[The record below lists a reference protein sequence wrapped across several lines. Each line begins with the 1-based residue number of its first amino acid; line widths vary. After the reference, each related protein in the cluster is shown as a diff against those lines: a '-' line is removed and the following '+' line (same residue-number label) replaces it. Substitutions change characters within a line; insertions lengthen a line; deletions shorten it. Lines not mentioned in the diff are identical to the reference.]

1 MSESQRLSAQDDL
14 MLHDA
19 SEDQRSVPRT
29 SKIMPGIDQNRAES
43 REVVIVAEPFLQAP
57 KSARTRAR
65 RSMKPLKQTHVIQMV
80 LEAPAQKMEL
90 RGVRFKRE
98 AFHRAACARVAAKK
112 AMPHRGNATRLSHLA

>member
-65 RSMKPLKQTHVIQMV
+65 RSMKPFKQTHVIPMV
-80 LEAPAQKMEL
+80 FEAPAPQMEL
-90 RGVRFKRE
+90 RGVGFQRE
-98 AFHRAACARVAAKK
+98 AFHRAACAPVAANK
-112 AMPHRGNATRLSHLA
+112 AMPHSG